1 MNHWYIIYPRGR
13 FSCITPVLRFK
24 FAKFDCTD
32 SNVRKRPFPSAV
44 LTNGVLSLWIPS
56 MLVSTRPA
64 TYGWL
69 SRRVQR

>member
-32 SNVRKRPFPSAV
+32 SNVQKTSFSFGWPYKRCTQPLDS
-44 LTNGVLSLWIPS
+44 ID
-56 MLVSTRPA
+56 VSIDPPCHIRLA
-64 TYGWL
+64 
-69 SRRVQR
+69 